1 LPQVRL
7 GKVNEDVVERDIM
20 STRKENSVED
30 MERTI
35 DSPRPVVR
43 WVIRG
48 NVQEVLVG
56 RVLRCRSSVAKPQIS
71 LRMPSVLF
79 SANDGGPCAMLMP
92 QTVEMF

>member
-30 MERTI
+30 MERPI

-43 WVIRG
+43 
-48 NVQEVLVG
+48 
-56 RVLRCRSSVAKPQIS
+56 
-71 LRMPSVLF
+71 
-79 SANDGGPCAMLMP
+79 
-92 QTVEMF
+92 